1 MRRPRRDVMRLLL
14 GVMMPASSLL
24 LHTKG
29 EGESLAVSKSLSLLI
44 RGDCGPVHGKSDGF
58 LPVMIDTRYRPEVLQ
73 HTDPRFSDVLDYME
87 WASKDVSH
95 SFRVEGD
102 EVRVA

>member
-1 MRRPRRDVMRLLL
+1 
-14 GVMMPASSLL
+14 
-24 LHTKG
+24 
-29 EGESLAVSKSLSLLI
+29 
-44 RGDCGPVHGKSDGF
+44 
-58 LPVMIDTRYRPEVLQ
+58 MIDTRYRPEVLQ

-102 EVRVA
+102 EVMVA